1 MARYSGGM
9 FIRIN
14 TTIEVKYIPM
24 IWEKKRTRMLE
35 LLELDNQMK
44 NLLIVSRSPLVE
56 VTVIIPT
63 LKGESVKLLNVLK
76 HKNPYHYEGQLL

>member
-1 MARYSGGM
+1 MIALYSGGM

-14 TTIEVKYIPM
+14 TTIEVKYMPM

-44 NLLIVSRSPLVE
+44 NLLMVRSRPLVE
-56 VTVIIPT
+56 VTTIIPT
-63 LKGESVKLLNVLK
+63 
-76 HKNPYHYEGQLL
+76 

>member
-1 MARYSGGM
+1 MIARYSGGM

-14 TTIEVKYIPM
+14 TTIEVKYMPM

-44 NLLIVSRSPLVE
+44 NLLMVRSRPLVE
-56 VTVIIPT
+56 VTTIIPT
-63 LKGESVKLLNVLK
+63 
-76 HKNPYHYEGQLL
+76 

>member
-1 MARYSGGM
+1 MIARYSGGM

-14 TTIEVKYIPM
+14 TTIEVKYMPM

-44 NLLIVSRSPLVE
+44 NLLMVRSRPLVE
-56 VTVIIPT
+56 VTTMIPT
-63 LKGESVKLLNVLK
+63 
-76 HKNPYHYEGQLL
+76 